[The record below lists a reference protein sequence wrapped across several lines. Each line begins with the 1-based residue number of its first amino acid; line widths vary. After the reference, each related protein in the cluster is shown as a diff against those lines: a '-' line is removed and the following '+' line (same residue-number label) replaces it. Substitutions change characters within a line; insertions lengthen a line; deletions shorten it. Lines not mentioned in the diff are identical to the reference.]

1 MQTKKLFT
9 ANKISVNDKKKIEEF
24 SIQYAIEEENVTAY
38 VQHMEEQK
46 ACALIRASEK
56 KQRKD
61 KIKQKPFSDY
71 DRKKLQK
78 NGKLY
83 SLTKPELQHYLKHY
97 KLSCSGGKDDWVQR
111 ISSHLLLS
119 GVD

>member
-1 MQTKKLFT
+1 MGQKSF
-9 ANKISVNDKKKIEEF
+9 
-24 SIQYAIEEENVTAY
+24 QYRQFAVEEEHVTAY

-71 DRKKLQK
+71 DRKKHQA
-78 NGKLY
+78 
-83 SLTKPELQHYLKHY
+83 
-97 KLSCSGGKDDWVQR
+97 
-111 ISSHLLLS
+111 ISTL
-119 GVD
+119 